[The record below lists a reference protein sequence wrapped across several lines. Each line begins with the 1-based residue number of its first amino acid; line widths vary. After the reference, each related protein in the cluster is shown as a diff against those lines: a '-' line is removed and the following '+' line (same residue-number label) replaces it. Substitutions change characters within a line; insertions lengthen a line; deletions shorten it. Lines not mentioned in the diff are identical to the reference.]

1 MGRFSYQA
9 ISETGRRIS
18 GAVDATDRRQA
29 VTDLAARGRF
39 VTQLMEQTD
48 TGPALPQDTSALT
61 ISLWLKTRLARISG
75 KDLLAIT
82 TQLAAALRAGLPL
95 LTALQVVQDQQ
106 DNPAVRKLL
115 SQLASSVSSGEA
127 LSDAMAKRSDVF
139 EPLYVSM
146 IKVGETGGILDQ
158 TMSQL
163 VQLLDR
169 DEKIKTDMRN
179 AAAYPLFV
187 LCIGIL
193 SAIIVI
199 TTILPRILA
208 TITGGLPALPWP
220 TRVLLTLASFTK
232 NYGLLVLL
240 VLVGCSYYLKKHIA
254 TPAGRLRWDRFKLK
268 IPVLGPVL
276 RTIAVGRFTRT
287 FGALTKA
294 GITILQA
301 LAVVRD
307 TLGNEV
313 LAVQIDEVA
322 TQVKAGES
330 LAGPLAQ
337 SGQFPGLLVQ
347 IVSVGEQTGKLDE
360 LLLNTAETFD
370 ADADAAIKRFMAI
383 FPAVLILLLALVVG
397 FIIAATLLPIVVMEL
412 GAVTL

>member
-1 MGRFSYQA
+1 LGRFSYQA